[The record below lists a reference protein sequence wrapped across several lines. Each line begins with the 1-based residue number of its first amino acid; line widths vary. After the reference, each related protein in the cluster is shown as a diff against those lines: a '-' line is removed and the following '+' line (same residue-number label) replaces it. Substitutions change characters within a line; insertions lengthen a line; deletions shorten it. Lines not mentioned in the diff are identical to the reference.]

1 MAAILNADSG
11 AAPPAGQTSQRCCAA
26 ECELAL
32 HRGGGAVHG
41 RCLSSPLRPWATA
54 SRSGSCHR
62 LWRVVGGCRVWSRPR
77 FWHVTQPAS
86 QYFDDRVRGATAR
99 KKPRR
104 HSAGRRHR
112 RDSFRIRR
120 STHDNVTKQC
130 APAPPAADPPAV
142 MISTTTVAWAAAG
155 AATTGLSARAA
166 FRLSVSRDRPRV
178 AGCPRCGRSFRAG
191 IGGWLP
197 GLRRCAGCHQIN
209 GPPWWALAVPG
220 ALVCGLLAARL
231 PPSDAAGWAL
241 LVAWQLLAQA
251 GIVLSVIDIA
261 VHRLPTRTVTG
272 TGVAITAAIATAS
285 GLQHSSQ
292 TLTRAGLGA
301 VTAASVYLLLFMLVP
316 DGVGAGDVRLAAVT
330 GLTLGSSSWRTV
342 LWGIVLPYLLCFP
355 FAVVSA
361 IRRHG
366 DAHDAAHIPF
376 GPFLIVGAILAGI
389 ASR

>member
-1 MAAILNADSG
+1 MPQSANSLYFVVAPFTAAVSHHLSDHGRLRAAAEVVTGCGGLSG
-11 AAPPAGQTSQRCCAA
+11 VVECGRARGSGMSHSWPRSTLMTASAAPP
-26 ECELAL
+26 
-32 HRGGGAVHG
+32 RG
-41 RCLSSPLRPWATA
+41 
-54 SRSGSCHR
+54 RS
-62 LWRVVGGCRVWSRPR
+62 
-77 FWHVTQPAS
+77 
-86 QYFDDRVRGATAR
+86 
-99 KKPRR
+99 PRR

-112 RDSFRIRR
+112 RDSFRVRR
-120 STHDNVTKQC
+120 STHDDVTKQC

-166 FRLSVSRDRPRV
+166 FRLSVSRDRPPV

-301 VTAASVYLLLFMLVP
+301 VTVASVYLLLFILVP

-355 FAVVSA
+355 FAVASA

-366 DAHDAAHIPF
+366 DAHDAVHLPF
-376 GPFLIVGAILAGI
+376 GPFLIAGAVLSGI